1 MLGSSQATN
10 SRVTKREKVSFYTTL
25 QEVQR
30 LGTRLALFLTS
41 VLGVAKKKRPSFYT
55 STVSVVSCAQ
65 VSVVSRGHGV
75 TVNTSLVVG
84 MMRRNRA
91 CDRSLIVLMR
101 GGLGCH
107 TGLQQR
113 LSTLPPSL
121 WVTLLTAVACICRHV
136 QTTLDFLACPLR

>member
-10 SRVTKREKVSFYTTL
+10 NRVTKREKVSFYTAL

-55 STVSVVSCAQ
+55 STVLVVSCAQ

-84 MMRRNRA
+84 MMRWNRA
-91 CDRSLIVLMR
+91 CDRSLIVLMG

-107 TGLQQR
+107 TGL
-113 LSTLPPSL
+113 
-121 WVTLLTAVACICRHV
+121 
-136 QTTLDFLACPLR
+136 